1 MKILHRFGYYFGGF
15 AIGLVILAFF
25 LNGRGVSC
33 EYSYGPEARVLKN
46 IRTKTLYFSSES
58 EALIASKTI
67 DTASISYILKEGDI
81 DFSKSEARKKPCGVY
96 YIYGETK
103 DNKNLEFY
111 IENCDSIATLKNITF
126 LD

>member
-33 EYSYGPEARVLKN
+33 EYNYGPEARVLKN
-46 IRTKTLYFSSES
+46 IRTKTLQFSAKSTS
-58 EALIASKTI
+58 TITSKAI
-67 DTASISYILKEGDI
+67 DTATISYILKKGDV
-81 DFSKSEARKKPCGVY
+81 DFSKSEPRKEPCGLY

-103 DNKNLEFY
+103 DNKYLELY
-111 IENCDSIATLKNITF
+111 IENCDSIATLQTIN
-126 LD
+126 LLN

>member
-33 EYSYGPEARVLKN
+33 EFNYGPKARVIKN
-46 IRTKTLYFSSES
+46 ISTKTLLFSVETT
-58 EALIASKTI
+58 ALINTKVI
-67 DTASISYILKEGDI
+67 DTASISLVLREGDI
-81 DFSKSEARKKPCGVY
+81 DFSKSEPRKEPCGVY
-96 YIYGETK
+96 YISGETK
-103 DNKNLEFY
+103 DKKLVAFSV
-111 IENCDSIATLKNITF
+111 ENCNYIATLQTITF

>member
-33 EYSYGPEARVLKN
+33 EYNYGPEARVLKN
-46 IRTKTLYFSSES
+46 IRTKTLQFSAKSTS
-58 EALIASKTI
+58 TITSKAI
-67 DTASISYILKEGDI
+67 DTAAISYILKKGDV
-81 DFSKSEARKKPCGVY
+81 DFSKSEPRKEPCGLY

-103 DNKNLEFY
+103 DNKHLELY
-111 IENCDSIATLKNITF
+111 IENCDSIATLQTIN
-126 LD
+126 LLN